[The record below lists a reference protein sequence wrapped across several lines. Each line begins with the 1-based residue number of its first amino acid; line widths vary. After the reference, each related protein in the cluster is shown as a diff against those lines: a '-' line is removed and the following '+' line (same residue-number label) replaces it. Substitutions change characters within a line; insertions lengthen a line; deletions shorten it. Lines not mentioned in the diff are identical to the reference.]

1 MMKNTKLM
9 FSYGMNTNTAQMDQR
24 CPGAISMGH
33 ATLLDHKFRFARHA
47 DVVPADSSV
56 DGVLW
61 LIDTDHLKSLDHLE
75 GYPYYYD
82 RDQLPVQ
89 YQGNIV
95 MAECY
100 RMQPDN
106 PDGYP
111 SQEYLNMLSE
121 GYQEHGVPWDQI
133 EAALDNVAKKQQDF
147 VAKIP
152 QKSSSFLKKYD
163 VKR

>member
-9 FSYGMNTNTAQMDQR
+9 FSYGMNTNIAQMSHR
-24 CPGAISMGH
+24 CPGAISMGS
-33 ATLLDHKFRFARHA
+33 ATLLGHEFRFARHA
-47 DVVPADSSV
+47 DVVLNSDSAV

-75 GYPYYYD
+75 GYPYYYG
-82 RDQLPVQ
+82 RDLLPVQ

-106 PDGYP
+106 PDDYP
-111 SQEYLNMLSE
+111 SQGYLNMLSE
-121 GYQEHGVPWDQI
+121 GYKEHGVPWDQI

-152 QKSSSFLKKYD
+152 QKSSSFL
-163 VKR
+163 

>member
-1 MMKNTKLM
+1 MLHLEKFKSRPT
-9 FSYGMNTNTAQMDQR
+9 YGTVQLNVR
-24 CPGAISMGH
+24 
-33 ATLLDHKFRFARHA
+33 LLNGQDIPLHVA
-47 DVVPADSSV
+47 ADSSV

-82 RDQLPVQ
+82 RDILPVQ

-106 PDGYP
+106 PDDYP
-111 SQEYLNMLSE
+111 SQEYLNMLSA
-121 GYQEHGVPWDQI
+121 GYREHGVPWDQI

>member
-1 MMKNTKLM
+1 M
-9 FSYGMNTNTAQMDQR
+9 FYFAYGINTNQDSMRYR
-24 CPGAISMGH
+24 CPGAISMGA
-33 ATLLDHKFRFARHA
+33 ATLLDHEFRFARHA

-61 LIDTDHLKSLDHLE
+61 LIDTDHLASLDLLE
-75 GYPYYYD
+75 GYPYYYG
-82 RDQLPVQ
+82 RDILPVQ
-89 YQGNIV
+89 FQGNIV

-106 PDGYP
+106 PDDYP

-133 EAALDNVAKKQQDF
+133 EAALDNVAK
-147 VAKIP
+147 IP

>member
-1 MMKNTKLM
+1 
-9 FSYGMNTNTAQMDQR
+9 
-24 CPGAISMGH
+24 
-33 ATLLDHKFRFARHA
+33 
-47 DVVPADSSV
+47 
-56 DGVLW
+56 
-61 LIDTDHLKSLDHLE
+61 
-75 GYPYYYD
+75 
-82 RDQLPVQ
+82 VQ

-121 GYQEHGVPWDQI
+121 GYREHGVPWNQI

-152 QKSSSFLKKYD
+152 QKFSSFLKKYD

>member
-1 MMKNTKLM
+1 
-9 FSYGMNTNTAQMDQR
+9 
-24 CPGAISMGH
+24 
-33 ATLLDHKFRFARHA
+33 
-47 DVVPADSSV
+47 
-56 DGVLW
+56 VLW
-61 LIDTDHLKSLDHLE
+61 LIDTDHLASLDHLE

-82 RDQLPVQ
+82 RDILPVQ

-106 PDGYP
+106 PDDYP

-121 GYQEHGVPWDQI
+121 GYKEHGVPRDQI
-133 EAALDNVAKKQQDF
+133 EVALDNVAKKQQNF

-152 QKSSSFLKKYD
+152 QKSSSFLKKYG